1 MAVMVNMTKIYAAW
15 ENAEEMAEDLGQRGV
30 TVRQWRNRNSI
41 PPEHWANVI
50 EKAALRGVILSIAD
64 FGGVPPVVGAV
75 DRAFDAQRKA
85 AA

>member
-1 MAVMVNMTKIYAAW
+1 MVNMTKIYAAW
-15 ENAEEMAEDLGQRGV
+15 DSAEEMAADLSEKGV

-50 EKAALRGVILSIAD
+50 EKAALRGVVLTVAD
-64 FGGVPPVVGAV
+64 FGGVPAVVSAV
-75 DRAFDAQRKA
+75 DRALDAQRKA